1 MLSPRTRYLL
11 PLAAGLIA
19 SLATS
24 AWADGPYGGPRA
36 LDFNA
41 VPLPP
46 PVTWRGFYLGGNI
59 GGAWGSS
66 SVSDNLTST
75 SFDRDNNGFIGGVQV
90 GYNYQIGNLVLGVEW
105 DFDWTSIDA
114 SGTISVP
121 GVIGPLQA
129 SADTE
134 WISTIAGRIGLALER
149 TLVYVKVGGGWV
161 RNEASITQLTT
172 GTSVSAANTSG
183 AWLVGAGFEYA
194 LAPNWTAKFEYD
206 FVGLSDKTFPGFVGT
221 RGFELER
228 DIQQVKVGIN
238 FKF

>member
-1 MLSPRTRYLL
+1 MLTSRTRYLL
-11 PLAAGLIA
+11 ALAAGLVA
-19 SLATS
+19 SFATG
-24 AWADGPYGGPRA
+24 ARADGPYGPRA

-59 GGAWGSS
+59 GGAWATS
-66 SVSDNLTST
+66 SVSDNLTSV

-114 SGTISVP
+114 SGNIGVP
-121 GVIGPLQA
+121 GIVGPLQA
-129 SADTE
+129 SANTE
-134 WISTIAGRIGLALER
+134 WISTLAGRIGLALDR

-161 RNEASITQLTT
+161 RNEASITHLAT
-172 GTSVSAANTSG
+172 GASVSASDTNG
-183 AWLVGAGFEYA
+183 AWVIGGGFEYA

-206 FVGLSDKTFPGFVGT
+206 FIGLSDKTLPGLSGS

>member
-1 MLSPRTRYLL
+1 MLSHRRRSLFS
-11 PLAAGLIA
+11 LAAGLIV
-19 SLATS
+19 SFATG
-24 AWADGPYGGPRA
+24 AMADGPYGPRA
-36 LDFNA
+36 LDFSA
-41 VPLPP
+41 APLPP

-59 GGAWGSS
+59 GAAWATSTL
-66 SVSDNLTST
+66 SDNLTT
-75 SFDRDNNGFIGGVQV
+75 VSFDRDNTGFIGGVQV
-90 GYNYQIGNLVLGVEW
+90 GYNYQIGNLILGVEW

-114 SGTISVP
+114 SETIGVP
-121 GVIGPLQA
+121 GFGPLHA

-134 WISTIAGRIGLALER
+134 WISTLAGRIGLALDR

-161 RNEASITQLTT
+161 RNEATITQLAT
-172 GTSVSAANTSG
+172 GASVSASNTSG

-206 FVGLSDKTFPGFVGT
+206 FLGLSDKTFPGFAGT

-228 DIQQVKVGIN
+228 DIQQVKVGLN

>member
-1 MLSPRTRYLL
+1 MLTHRRRYSLF
-11 PLAAGLIA
+11 LAAGLIA
-19 SLATS
+19 SFTTA
-24 AWADGPYGGPRA
+24 AMADGPYGPRA

-41 VPLPP
+41 APLPP
-46 PVTWRGFYLGGNI
+46 PVTWRGFYVGGNI
-59 GGAWGSS
+59 GAAWSTS
-66 SVSDNLTST
+66 TLSDNLTT
-75 SFDRDNNGFIGGVQV
+75 VSFDRDNTGFIGGVQV
-90 GYNYQIGNLVLGVEW
+90 GYNYQIGNLILGVEW

-114 SGTISVP
+114 SGTIGVP
-121 GVIGPLQA
+121 GIGPVHA

-134 WISTIAGRIGLALER
+134 WISTLAGRIGLALDR

-161 RNEASITQLTT
+161 RNEATITQLAT
-172 GTSVSAANTSG
+172 GASLSASNTSG

-206 FVGLSDKTFPGFVGT
+206 FLGLSDKTFPGFAGT

>member
-19 SLATS
+19 SFATG

-46 PVTWRGFYLGGNI
+46 PVIWRGFYLGGNI
-59 GGAWGSS
+59 GGAWGTS
-66 SVSDNLTST
+66 SVSDNLTSA
-75 SFDRDNNGFIGGVQV
+75 SFDRDNNGFVGGVQV

-114 SGTISVP
+114 SGNISAP
-121 GVIGPLQA
+121 GVIGPLQV

-134 WISTIAGRIGLALER
+134 WISTLAGRIGLALER
-149 TLVYVKVGGGWV
+149 TLVYIKVGGGWV

-172 GTSVSAANTSG
+172 GTSVTASNTSS

-206 FVGLSDKTFPGFVGT
+206 FLGLSDKTLPGFAGS
-221 RGFELER
+221 RGFALDR

>member
-19 SLATS
+19 SFATS

-46 PVTWRGFYLGGNI
+46 PVIWRGFYLGGNV

-114 SGTISVP
+114 SGNISVP
-121 GVIGPLQA
+121 GVIGPLQV

-149 TLVYVKVGGGWV
+149 TLVYVKVGEDG
-161 RNEASITQLTT
+161 
-172 GTSVSAANTSG
+172 SV
-183 AWLVGAGFEYA
+183 
-194 LAPNWTAKFEYD
+194 
-206 FVGLSDKTFPGFVGT
+206 T
-221 RGFELER
+221 RR
-228 DIQQVKVGIN
+228 VSHN
-238 FKF
+238 